1 MDTYKAALHKD
12 VSAIFDG
19 VWEPQEDSDFNQ
31 QSFDLPDLSDLAK
44 IQPSTKAKSIQ
55 QPFKEPV
62 LSTPAEEPELSRPTE
77 EPMTSRPA
85 FVEPRVLPPDRI
97 PFPRVIRLRQPKV
110 SAIRKFFTFGD
121 IFSSRARRERRRLS
135 SISRHLLIN
144 MTSS

>member
-1 MDTYKAALHKD
+1 MDTFKAALHKD

-62 LSTPAEEPELSRPTE
+62 LSTPAEEP
-77 EPMTSRPA
+77 MTSRPA
-85 FVEPRVLPPDRI
+85 FVEPRELPPDRI

-110 SAIRKFFTFGD
+110 GAIRKFFTFGD

-135 SISRHLLIN
+135 AISRHLLIN